1 MKLKKMVALIT
12 AGALCLGMSMTAFA
26 ANSVTDVIGGAIV
39 EGVEGTVEND
49 YYNMTPE
56 EKKAFEEAAEVLSDE
71 SKVKAE
77 LEKLGYDTKGK
88 DVVVMGLGEYNYYDE
103 NGNKAELPK
112 GSTVKF
118 SLAGVEKAKGLKHG
132 DQIYVMHYLGDG
144 KWEVKS
150 AKVTFVNGVAY
161 AEVEMDS
168 LSPVAFLKVMSNG
181 KIVKLDKKG
190 EVVSNT
196 GRSPKTGE

>member
-26 ANSVTDVIGGAIV
+26 ANSVDETNGYAQV
-39 EGVEGTVEND
+39 EGGGFIRGDQELT
-49 YYNMTPE
+49 E
-56 EKKAFEEAAEVLSDE
+56 EQQKAYDEAKEVLSDE
-71 SKVKAE
+71 AKVKEE

-88 DVVVMGLGEYNYYDE
+88 DIVVMGVGDYQYYDE
-103 NGNKAELPK
+103 DGKPADLPK
-112 GSTVKF
+112 GSKVKF
-118 SLAGVEKAKGLKHG
+118 SLSGLEQAKGLKHN

-150 AKVTFVNGVAY
+150 ATVKIVNGIAY

>member
-26 ANSVTDVIGGAIV
+26 ANSVDETDGYGEV
-39 EGVEGTVEND
+39 EGGGFIYGDNKLT
-49 YYNMTPE
+49 E
-56 EKKAFEEAAEVLSDE
+56 EEQKAYEEAKEVLSDE
-71 SKVKAE
+71 AKVKAE

-88 DVVVMGLGEYNYYDE
+88 DIVVMGVGEYQYYDE
-103 NGNKAELPK
+103 NGKPADLPK

-118 SLAGVEKAKGLKHG
+118 SLDGLDKAKGLKHG

-150 AKVTFVNGVAY
+150 ATVTVINGMLF
-161 AEVEMDS
+161 AEVELDS

-196 GRSPKTGE
+196 GKSPKTGE